1 MILSDLAVTRP
12 VLSAVA
18 ALLLVIF
25 GIVSFQQLP
34 LREYPDIDPPVVSV
48 ETNYRGAAAAVIDTQ
63 ITEVIED
70 RIAGI
75 EGIEFI
81 ESSSSDGESEIN
93 IRFSLNRDVDA
104 AANDVRDRVS
114 GILDNLPSEAD
125 PPEVQR
131 VEANADVIVWWNLA
145 SPNHTIP
152 ELTDFAERFLV
163 DRLSVIDGVARIR
176 LGGARSYAM
185 RVWLDREA
193 LAARELTVN
202 DIERAL
208 RAENVELPAGAIESR
223 TRQFTVRVQR
233 QFATAGD
240 FARLV
245 IARGDDG
252 YLVRLGDVARVE
264 RGTVEDRTLFRGNGD
279 PMIGLGIIRQSTANT
294 LAVAQA
300 VRAEVGRLNQ
310 ELPEGMQL
318 LPSFD
323 SSVFIEGAI
332 DEVYRTL
339 AIAIVLV
346 ILAIFLF
353 LGSLRAIIVPAVAV
367 PVSLVATFIA
377 LALFGFSVNLLTLL
391 ALVLAIGLVVDDGI
405 IVLENIRRRMD
416 DYGESSLV
424 AAYRGTRQVGFAVV
438 STTLVLIAVFA
449 PIALLQGDIGRLF
462 AEFGL
467 TMAAAVAF
475 SSFVALTI
483 SAALA
488 ARVLKP
494 RAGRNRLVGLIDAGV
509 DRARRIYRQS
519 LTGAL
524 KARWIVVG
532 ALVLMLAAV
541 AWLFD
546 RIPSEYAPFEDRG
559 AFFVIVNGPEGATFE
574 YMNDYMSEIEARL
587 LPLVEDG
594 EISRLLVRSPRAF
607 GSNIANFN
615 SGIAISV
622 LQPWGQRRPARAIM
636 ADVQQRLGDLPGVQ
650 VAARMRQGFAQGFGN
665 PVQFVIGG
673 GTDYETLAEWRD
685 TLLAAI
691 DEDNPGLVNIDWD
704 YKENQPQLEVL
715 IDYDRAAELGVTVS
729 NIGRTLETML
739 GSRRVTTYIEDG
751 QEYDVIVE
759 GERDRQRSPDALNNL
774 YVRSERSGQLIPLS
788 NLVQIENF
796 AGSNT
801 LNRYNRIRSI
811 TLEAGLAED
820 LTLGEALE
828 YLRAK
833 AREVLPEQAIIDY
846 KGQSRDFMQAG
857 GSMVFVFV
865 LGLIVVFLVLA
876 AQFENWIHPLVIIL
890 GVPLAVGGG
899 LLGLWLTGASLNV
912 YSQIGL
918 VMLVGL
924 AAKNG
929 ILIVEFINQLRD
941 SGTAFEQAI
950 IEASVIRLRPIL
962 MTGITTAAGAV
973 PLILAAGAG
982 AETRQVIGI
991 VVLFGVLVSMVLTL
1005 FVVPVLYRLL
1015 AAGTG
1020 SPERVKRRLQ
1030 RELGAEDSVGELA
1043 KSST

>member
-1 MILSDLAVTRP
+1 MILSDLAITRP

-25 GIVSFQQLP
+25 GAVAFVQLP

-48 ETNYRGAAAAVIDTQ
+48 DTNYPGASAAVVDTQ
-63 ITEVIED
+63 ITEIIED

-81 ESSSSDGESEIN
+81 ESASQDGQSDITV
-93 IRFSLNRDVDA
+93 RFALNRDIDA
-104 AANDVRDRVS
+104 AANDMRDRVS
-114 GILDNLPSEAD
+114 GILDNLPEEAE

-145 SPNHTIP
+145 SPDHTVP

-163 DRLSVIDGVARIR
+163 DRLSVVDGVARVRI
-176 LGGARSYAM
+176 GGAQSYAM

-193 LAARELTVN
+193 LAARNLTVA
-202 DIERAL
+202 DVERAL
-208 RAENVELPAGAIESR
+208 RAENVELPGGNIESQ
-223 TRQFTVRVQR
+223 TRQFTVRITR
-233 QFATAGD
+233 QFIDADD

-245 IARGDDG
+245 IRRGDDG

-294 LAVAQA
+294 LEVARR
-300 VRAEVGRLNQ
+300 VRAEVERLNQ
-310 ELPEGMQL
+310 ELPGRMQL

-332 DEVYRTL
+332 KEVYRTL
-339 AIAIVLV
+339 GIAIGLVVLV
-346 ILAIFLF
+346 IFLF
-353 LGSLRAIIVPAVAV
+353 LGSLRAILVPAVAV
-367 PVSLVATFIA
+367 PVALIATFIG

-416 DYGESSLV
+416 DYGESALV
-424 AAYRGTRQVGFAVV
+424 AAFRGTRQVAFAVI

-449 PIALLQGDIGRLF
+449 PIALLRGDVGRLF
-462 AEFGL
+462 SEFGL

-488 ARVLKP
+488 SKLLRP
-494 RAGRNRLVGLIDAGV
+494 RDNANALVGMIDRGM
-509 DRARRIYRQS
+509 DWTRRLYS
-519 LTGAL
+519 VCLLATL
-524 KARWIVVG
+524 KVRWI
-532 ALVLMLAAV
+532 ALAGMLALFAAAV
-541 AWLFD
+541 WLFSQ
-546 RIPSEYAPFEDRG
+546 IPSEYAPFEDRG
-559 AFFVIVNGPEGATFE
+559 AFFVTVTGPEGATHE
-574 YMNDYMSEIEARL
+574 YMRDYMNEIEARMM
-587 LPLVEDG
+587 PLVENG
-594 EISRLLVRSPRAF
+594 EISRLLVRSPRSF
-607 GSNIANFN
+607 NNIAVFN
-615 SGIAISV
+615 SGIAIAV
-622 LQPWGQRRPARAIM
+622 LKDWGQRRPARAIM
-636 ADVQQRLGDLPGVQ
+636 ADVQERLADLSGVQ
-650 VAARMRQGFAQGFGN
+650 VATRMRQGFQQGFGN

-673 GTDYETLAEWRD
+673 GAEYETLAEWRD
-685 TLLAAI
+685 TLLEAI
-691 DEDNPGLVNIDWD
+691 EDDNPGLVSIDWD

-729 NIGRTLETML
+729 NIGRTLESML
-739 GSRRVTTYIEDG
+739 GGRRVTTYIDDG
-751 QEYDVIVE
+751 QEYDVIIE
-759 GERDRQRSPDALNNL
+759 GERDRQRSPAALENI
-774 YVRSERSGQLIPLS
+774 YVRSERSGELIPLS
-788 NLVQIENF
+788 NLVTLENF
-796 AGSNT
+796 ADSNT
-801 LNRYNRIRSI
+801 LNRYNRVRAI
-811 TLEAGLAED
+811 TIEAGLAEG
-820 LTLGEALE
+820 LTLGEALD

-833 AREVLPEQAIIDY
+833 AREVLPEEVIIDY
-846 KGQSRDFMQAG
+846 KGQSRDFVEAG
-857 GSMVFVFV
+857 GSMAFVFV

-899 LLGLWLTGASLNV
+899 LLGLWLTGATLNV

-941 SGTAFEQAI
+941 EGVEFKKAI
-950 IEASVIRLRPIL
+950 VEASVIRLRPIV

-973 PLILAAGAG
+973 PLILAFGAG

-991 VVLFGVLVSMVLTL
+991 VVLSGVTVSMVLTL
-1005 FVVPVLYRLL
+1005 FIIPVLYRLL
-1015 AAGTG
+1015 AANTG
-1020 SPERVKRRLQ
+1020 SPERVKRQLE
-1030 RELGAEDSVGELA
+1030 RELDQQDLPHPAG
-1043 KSST
+1043 STG